1 MTNIAPNLG
10 TIFSQGLSTAGSTIT
25 GNIVKGYGLTEGLK
39 ENVAESLGGAAI
51 GYAGNLLGRG
61 INSVGGNSMLSR
73 GIGQGIGTGVG
84 VIGGQAVSN
93 LLKGKKAFQGIS
105 DSFKAI
111 KDFNQASKAYKSAIQ
126 AANAGK
132 LGTKGLNAAKDAYD
146 TAKGSQLQQNGI

>member
-1 MTNIAPNLG
+1 MAYIDLTKQKNGILEILQGFKPIEEAKGPYVTPLYPEQYPQTPTYQQTKQNKISAVPSVDNGNTAENMTNIAPNLG

-61 INSVGGNSMLSR
+61 ISSAGGNSMLSR

-84 VIGGQAVSN
+84 VI
-93 LLKGKKAFQGIS
+93 
-105 DSFKAI
+105 
-111 KDFNQASKAYKSAIQ
+111 
-126 AANAGK
+126 
-132 LGTKGLNAAKDAYD
+132 
-146 TAKGSQLQQNGI
+146 